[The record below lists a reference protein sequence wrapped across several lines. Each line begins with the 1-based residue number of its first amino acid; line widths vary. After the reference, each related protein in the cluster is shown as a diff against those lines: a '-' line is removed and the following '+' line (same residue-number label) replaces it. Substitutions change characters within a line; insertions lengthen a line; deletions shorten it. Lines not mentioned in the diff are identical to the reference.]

1 MSLLLPDWYQGNFA
15 NQENLMIDM
24 FSKVLPGVESGCW
37 TPDDWL
43 EAQTPPEPQLWFFR
57 VPGGRVDYQQNYDEG
72 LIQVL
77 AVSGSRDDS
86 WSLMGVVRAVLL
98 PMQGFK
104 FTMAD
109 GFTAQIHSAEEVAG
123 PQTLTPAQQIDT
135 RMVSA
140 TFKVRVGLRSRER
153 YGDRVRAH

>member
-1 MSLLLPDWYQGNFA
+1 MSLVLPDWYRDNFV
-15 NQENLMIDM
+15 NLENLLIDV
-24 FSKVLPGVESGCW
+24 FSKALPGVECGCW

-43 EAQTPPEPQLWFFR
+43 DEQTPPDPMLWFFR

-72 LIQVL
+72 LVQVV
-77 AVSGSRDDS
+77 AVSPSRDDS
-86 WSLMGVVRAVLL
+86 WSLMSVVRSVLL

-109 GFTAQIHSAEEVAG
+109 GFTAQIHSAEEAAG

-135 RMVSA
+135 RVVSA

-153 YGDRVRAH
+153 YLDKIRAL

>member
-1 MSLLLPDWYQGNFA
+1 MSLVLPDWYQANFV
-15 NQENLMIDM
+15 NLENLMIDI

-43 EAQTPPEPQLWFFR
+43 DQQTPEPQLWFFR

-72 LIQVL
+72 LMQVV
-77 AVSGSRDDS
+77 AVTGSRDDS
-86 WSLMGVVRAVLL
+86 WQVMSLVRAVLL

-109 GFTAQIHSAEEVAG
+109 GFTAQIHSADEVAG
-123 PQTLTPAQQIDT
+123 PQVLTPAQQIDT

-153 YGDRVRAH
+153 YGDRVRAL